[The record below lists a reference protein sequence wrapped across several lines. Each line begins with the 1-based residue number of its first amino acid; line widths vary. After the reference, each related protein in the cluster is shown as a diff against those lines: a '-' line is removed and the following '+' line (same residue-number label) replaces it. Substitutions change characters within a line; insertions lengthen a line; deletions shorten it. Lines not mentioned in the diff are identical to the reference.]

1 MTIIEKFFKWLF
13 VDYTSIIDFSIT
25 ENITTVTWK
34 RFDIVFSE
42 TYDTKE
48 LFVNNKKVKRDS
60 LK

>member
-1 MTIIEKFFKWLF
+1 MTIIEKLFKWIF